1 MIMKKLILTATVIM
15 GLSIA
20 NFTEAND
27 HIFRTNLVESDLK
40 VLALEGLKFRVSAL
54 NMSDGSILEIKNDS
68 GDILFKTSLKD
79 LNYIKVFDLSSL
91 PDGNYSWVLNSSG
104 KNTIKSFEIKT
115 ETVRKASNF

>member
-1 MIMKKLILTATVIM
+1 MKKLILTATVIM